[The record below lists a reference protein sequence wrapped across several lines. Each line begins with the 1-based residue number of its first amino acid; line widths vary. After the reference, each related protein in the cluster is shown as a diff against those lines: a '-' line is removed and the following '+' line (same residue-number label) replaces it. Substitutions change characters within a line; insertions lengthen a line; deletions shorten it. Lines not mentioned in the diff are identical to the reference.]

1 MAQVIWAP
9 SALDD
14 IAAIAEYIARD
25 SPDVASLFIRRLME
39 ATDRLQDF
47 PLSGRIIPEIDE
59 PDAREIIYG
68 AYRIMYRV
76 NEDEVWITGVVHG
89 ARDWRQEEK

>member
-25 SPDVASLFIRRLME
+25 SPDTASSSS
-39 ATDRLQDF
+39 A
-47 PLSGRIIPEIDE
+47 G
-59 PDAREIIYG
+59 
-68 AYRIMYRV
+68 
-76 NEDEVWITGVVHG
+76 
-89 ARDWRQEEK
+89 